1 MAILAGCQEGKA
13 TPMLVEVKCPRCGAM
28 LEIFIRLGGDLG
40 ETGTL
45 TVDTECEA
53 CSFIAGAGTLA
64 SSYERF

>member
-28 LEIFIRLGGDLG
+28 LEIFVRLGGDLG

-45 TVDTECEA
+45 TVDTECEK
-53 CSFIAGAGTLA
+53 CSFIAGAGTPA